1 MSLPWEGVRL
11 APRYWP
17 GQARVLT
24 LATTL
29 KLMFSREFEV
39 VLRPSKGGRTLV
51 KYTDLPLDRQVDFY
65 RQFRD
70 YYDHLIQRTLT

>member
-1 MSLPWEGVRL
+1 
-11 APRYWP
+11 
-17 GQARVLT
+17 
-24 LATTL
+24 
-29 KLMFSREFEV
+29 MFSREFEV